1 MAKEKQPK
9 EAKEKKPK
17 PKLQLGT
24 YLSFVKGYRILTI
37 LTPIMIFADVLI
49 ELQLPK
55 IMGQVID
62 QIMGAGSEGFDQSA
76 LNRRLVEMLLLSFT
90 TVLVGYFAARF
101 SAIAS
106 MGFGANMRSAL
117 FNKIQDLSFE
127 NIDRLK
133 IGSLITRMVSD
144 TSRVQSLFSTFIVT
158 FIKGPFILI
167 MAFIKA
173 LNISRQLSQVFW
185 FAVPGIIISLVAL
198 GMLAIPMFKK
208 MLEMTD
214 NFNSALRSNIR
225 GIRIVKAFVRED
237 YEKEKFETA
246 NMNVAKTNLRAQSL
260 VIYVS
265 PFIIFVIYAC
275 MIFTL
280 WRGSGII
287 IADKVA
293 EKANGLTVGDLTAF
307 TSYISQVLSS
317 LMTVLM
323 VFVSMIVARA
333 SITRVSEVLAEEP
346 TINDHAGDPNLKVKD
361 GSIEFC
367 DVSFKYSEEA
377 AKNILEHINLKIES
391 GETVGIIGATGSAK
405 STLVSLIPR
414 LYDVTEGAVLI
425 GGENVKNYKF
435 QNLRDGVSIVLQQS
449 MLFSGTIAENIRWGK
464 PDATDEEVI
473 AAAKA
478 AQAHDFIM
486 EKEKGYDTELGHGG
500 NTVSGGQRQRLCM
513 ARTFVKQ
520 PKVLI
525 LDDSTSAVDTATDA
539 QIRNILRTDAFAG
552 VTKLIIA
559 QRITSIM
566 DADRI
571 IVIDDGRID
580 GIGTHADLV
589 ENNAIYH
596 EIFMSQQEGVLAQ

>member
-1 MAKEKQPK
+1 MPVFRRVCVRRSRSFKGGFVLAKEKQTK
-9 EAKEKKPK
+9 QTKEKKPK

-24 YLSFVKGYRILTI
+24 YLQFVKGYRILTI
-37 LTPIMIFADVLI
+37 LTPIMIFIDVLI

-55 IMGQVID
+55 IMGEVID
-62 QIMGAGSEGFDQSA
+62 LVMSAGSEGFEQSE
-76 LNRRLVEMLLLSFT
+76 LTKRLIEMLLFSFA
-90 TVLVGYFAARF
+90 TVFVGYFAARF

-144 TSRVQSLFSTFIVT
+144 TSRIQSLFSTFIVT

-185 FAVPGIIISLVAL
+185 FAVPGIILSLVLL
-198 GMLAIPMFKK
+198 GMLAIPMFRK

-214 NFNSALRSNIR
+214 NFNSTLRSNIR

-237 YEKEKFETA
+237 YEKERFEEA

-265 PFIIFVIYAC
+265 PFVIFIIYAC

-293 EKANGLTVGDLTAF
+293 ARTDGLTVGSLTAF

-333 SITRVSEVLAEEP
+333 SIGRVSEVLSEEP
-346 TINDHAGDPNLKVKD
+346 TINDHSGDPSLTVKD
-361 GSIEFC
+361 GSVEFR

-377 AKNILEHINLKIES
+377 AKNILEHIDLKIES
-391 GETVGIIGATGSAK
+391 GEMVGIIGATGSAK

-414 LYDVTEGAVLI
+414 LYDTTEGEVLV
-425 GGENVKNYKF
+425 GGENVKHYKF
-435 QNLRDGVSIVLQQS
+435 QNLRDGVSIVLQQN

-486 EKEKGYDTELGHGG
+486 EKENGYDSDGCADPQHPAHG
-500 NTVSGGQRQRLCM
+500 RL
-513 ARTFVKQ
+513 R
-520 PKVLI
+520 
-525 LDDSTSAVDTATDA
+525 
-539 QIRNILRTDAFAG
+539 RNHKNHHRP
-552 VTKLIIA
+552 
-559 QRITSIM
+559 
-566 DADRI
+566 ADH
-571 IVIDDGRID
+571 VHHGRRP
-580 GIGTHADLV
+580 H
-589 ENNAIYH
+589 H
-596 EIFMSQQEGVLAQ
+596 RH